1 MEIKNSFFSYLARLF
16 KCIDIL
22 PNVTSFIQDGY
33 CNYKNVT
40 PTAKMTGFVNVTSGD
55 LDALKVALAKHG
67 PVSVAMDASHKSLS
81 FYANGVYYEPKC
93 GRYLTVPYT
102 KLDFY
107 FTL

>member
-1 MEIKNSFFSYLARLF
+1 MISGPSFSYLAHLF
-16 KCIDIL
+16 KLIDTL

-93 GRYLTVPYT
+93 GKYLVV
-102 KLDFY
+102 DFY